1 MKLVTTWF
9 GVFIME
15 DEKVLESTLF
25 PKDAE
30 EIAKRMMAIQKG
42 RILAEEEEMASGKQV
57 FVFEERLAM
66 IGELLFDNPPFISP
80 DDFDFSSQLL
90 NQAMLILG
98 KDMVRAS
105 GSPDQQ
111 ILQAI
116 RAMDDLDKTINLLSE
131 RLHEWHEINFPEL
144 SRLVPDQK
152 YFELIAEHGD
162 RDNILA
168 NTKIDIP
175 ESMGS
180 DIDPQDAEAMK
191 QMALNVLSSMEAR
204 EDLQRFVQGRMKEFA
219 PNTAQIAGPLVGA
232 RLISLAGGM
241 ERLAK
246 LPTSTIQI
254 LGAEKAF
261 FKHIK
266 EKVKPPKHG
275 IIFQNPLIHRAP
287 YWQRGNV
294 ARALASKISIA
305 IKVDHFGDNKMIADE
320 LEMDLKNKVAEIKK
334 KYPEAPTKK
343 KAPTPGHRY
352 DNRPGQGRR
361 SGGQRHDNRS
371 RHHGSGQGRPQGGGG
386 KDYRKGGQ
394 GKKGQYRKK

>member
-15 DEKVLESTLF
+15 DDEVIQHTLF
-25 PKDAE
+25 PKDAD
-30 EIAKRMMAIQKG
+30 EIGKRMMTIQKG

-57 FVFEERLAM
+57 FVFEDRLAM

-90 NQAMLILG
+90 NQAMIILG

-152 YFELIAEHGD
+152 YFELIAEFGD
-162 RDNILA
+162 RENILA
-168 NTKIDIP
+168 NTRIDIP

-191 QMALNVLSSMEAR
+191 QMASNVLSSMEAR
-204 EDLQRFVQGRMKEFA
+204 QSLEKFVQGRMKEFA

-266 EKVKPPKHG
+266 EKVNPPKHG

-287 YWQRGNV
+287 YWQRGNM

-320 LEMDLKNKVAEIKK
+320 LELDLQKKVAEIKK
-334 KYPEAPTKK
+334 KYPEAPKK
-343 KAPTPGHRY
+343 KKTPTPDHRSGHRY

-361 SGGQRHDNRS
+361 SGGRRS
-371 RHHGSGQGRPQGGGG
+371 SQGGRPDHGGSRGGG
-386 KDYRKGGQ
+386 KDYRKGR
-394 GKKGQYRKK
+394 KGQYRKKS